1 MKSFVIFLILV
12 SADINAQS
20 KQWEKI
26 FISKMNH
33 QDGISINV
41 SIDQLQFDAKSFDSG
56 IIEIIDKDN
65 YLLSFPNETIFVSQG
80 IIKTWN
86 KLNNQLIID
95 KLIEGDVT
103 IFDLLT
109 GDFKEVSFEAPKKN
123 RNFIIVDFNIE
134 MMGYS
139 GYIKTRDNGEPIELK
154 VKYGPNQFLLLTVK
168 SFAVGNLKL
177 IKLINLYKIFNLI
190 RKIVCIN

>member
-1 MKSFVIFLILV
+1 MKSLSIFFILL
-12 SADINAQS
+12 SANINAQS
-20 KQWEKI
+20 KQWEKM

-33 QDGISINV
+33 KDGISINV
-41 SIDQLQFDAKSFDSG
+41 IIDQLQFDAKSFDSG
-56 IIEIIDKDN
+56 DIEIIDKDN

-80 IIKTWN
+80 TIKTWN

-95 KLIEGDVT
+95 QLIEGDIT

-154 VKYGPNQFLLLTVK
+154 VKYGPNQFLLLKVK

-177 IKLINLYKIFNLI
+177 IQEFNPLNVEVI
-190 RKIVCIN
+190 DLRE

>member
-1 MKSFVIFLILV
+1 MKSLSIFFILL
-12 SADINAQS
+12 SANINAQS
-20 KQWEKI
+20 KQWEKM

-33 QDGISINV
+33 KDGISINV
-41 SIDQLQFDAKSFDSG
+41 IIDQLQFDAKSFDSG
-56 IIEIIDKDN
+56 DIEIIDKDN
-65 YLLSFPNETIFVSQG
+65 YLLSFPNETIFVSQDT
-80 IIKTWN
+80 IKTWN

-95 KLIEGDVT
+95 QLIEGDIT

-154 VKYGPNQFLLLTVK
+154 VKYGPNQFLLLKVK

-177 IKLINLYKIFNLI
+177 IKEFNPLNVEVI
-190 RKIVCIN
+190 DLRE

>member
-1 MKSFVIFLILV
+1 MKSLAIFFILLL
-12 SADINAQS
+12 ADINAQS
-20 KQWEKI
+20 KQWEKM

-33 QDGISINV
+33 KDGISINV
-41 SIDQLQFDAKSFDSG
+41 IIDQLQFDAKSFDSG
-56 IIEIIDKDN
+56 DIEIIDKDN
-65 YLLSFPNETIFVSQG
+65 YLLSFPNETIFVSHG

-86 KLNNQLIID
+86 KVNNQLIID
-95 KLIEGDVT
+95 QLIDGDIT

-109 GDFKEVSFEAPKKN
+109 GDFKEVSFEAPKNN

-177 IKLINLYKIFNLI
+177 IKQFNKLNVEVI
-190 RKIVCIN
+190 DLSE

>member
-1 MKSFVIFLILV
+1 MKSLSIFFILL
-12 SADINAQS
+12 SANINAQS
-20 KQWEKI
+20 KQWEKM

-33 QDGISINV
+33 EDGISINV
-41 SIDQLQFDAKSFDSG
+41 IIDQLQFDAKSFDSG
-56 IIEIIDKDN
+56 DIEIIDKDN

-80 IIKTWN
+80 TIKTWN

-95 KLIEGDVT
+95 QLIEGDIT

-154 VKYGPNQFLLLTVK
+154 VKYGPNQFLLLKVK

-177 IKLINLYKIFNLI
+177 IKEFNPLNVEVI
-190 RKIVCIN
+190 DLRE

>member
-1 MKSFVIFLILV
+1 MKSLSIFFILL
-12 SADINAQS
+12 SANINAQS
-20 KQWEKI
+20 KQWEKM

-33 QDGISINV
+33 KDGISINV
-41 SIDQLQFDAKSFDSG
+41 IIDQLQFDAKSFDSG
-56 IIEIIDKDN
+56 DIEIIDKDN

-95 KLIEGDVT
+95 QLIEGDIT

-123 RNFIIVDFNIE
+123 KNFIIVDFNIE

-154 VKYGPNQFLLLTVK
+154 VKYGPNQFLLLKVK

-177 IKLINLYKIFNLI
+177 IKEFNPLNVEVI
-190 RKIVCIN
+190 DLRE

>member
-1 MKSFVIFLILV
+1 MKSLSIFFILL
-12 SADINAQS
+12 SANINAQS
-20 KQWEKI
+20 KQWEKM

-33 QDGISINV
+33 KDGISINV
-41 SIDQLQFDAKSFDSG
+41 IIDQLQFDAKSFNSG
-56 IIEIIDKDN
+56 DIEIIDKDN

-80 IIKTWN
+80 TIKTWN

-95 KLIEGDVT
+95 QLIEGDIT

-154 VKYGPNQFLLLTVK
+154 VKYGPNQFLLLKVK

-177 IKLINLYKIFNLI
+177 IKEFNPLNVEVI
-190 RKIVCIN
+190 DLRE